1 MVRWLLIL
9 TSLPLAAEVHVLTL
23 RQAVDRAVR
32 QNPDIA
38 MARLD
43 EQKAQQAVRQAKD
56 PFSPRVV
63 VGSGIAKTY
72 GFPMSIEG
80 SAPSVV
86 QAQATQFLF
95 NRQQTYVVAQ
105 AKETARGAAIG
116 VLAKRDEVAWRV
128 ASLFLDAERAG
139 RVAKLAHK
147 EMESLET
154 VAQAIEA
161 AAAEGRELP
170 LAAKRAALN
179 VAKARQAI
187 ESLESDRAAA
197 ESALALALGLGPED
211 RVQAAGEDRPMPTA
225 PASEEDAVQ
234 SALAANKDLR
244 QLESQIAAKELE
256 IRGEKAARYPRI
268 DLVAQY
274 GLFAKYNNYEDYFR
288 RFERHNG
295 QIGASFQIPVMTGP
309 GVGAAVAQ
317 RQIDIS
323 RLRLQVTG
331 RRNQITTDLRQA
343 YADIRKAETAR
354 EVARLDLEVAR
365 EQLNVNL
372 ALMQEG
378 RLPLRQV
385 EEARIAESDK
395 WIAFYDAQYA
405 VERARL
411 GLARMTGDLLAQL
424 EAQPGARP

>member
-170 LAAKRAALN
+170 LSAKRAALN

-197 ESALALALGLGPED
+197 EGALALALGLGPED

-234 SALAANKDLR
+234 SALAASKDLR
-244 QLESQIAAKELE
+244 QLQSQIAAKELE

-295 QIGASFQIPVMTGP
+295 QIGASFQIPVMAGP

-331 RRNQITTDLRQA
+331 RRNQITSDLRQA